1 MDVGAHVSGGLSSAL
16 ARGEALG
23 ADAVQIFTQSPRMW
37 RSPSHSPEALAAYR
51 EAQARSTAVRATF
64 CHATYLINLAAA
76 ADDLL
81 ERSRRCL
88 AENLVAG
95 TAIGSSGVVL
105 HIGSHRGLGLQGLL
119 AQITGAIEWALDE
132 VDRQLGERSC
142 PLLLE
147 NAAGA
152 GGTVGRSFDELASV
166 IDAAGGDERLGVCLD
181 TQHLFASGVAYGT
194 RAEADA
200 AVAALDEA
208 VGIRRLGCL
217 HLNDSKVPFAANRD
231 RHANIGEGEI
241 GEDALA
247 WLLGHPKLQHAPA
260 LLEVPGA
267 GEGPRA
273 ADVATARKVIA
284 DGLARRRRATRSTRP
299 GTARVARR

>member
-16 ARGEALG
+16 ARGEDLG

-37 RSPSHSPEALAAYR
+37 RGPSHSREALAEYR
-51 EAQARSTAVRATF
+51 EAQARAHSVRATF
-64 CHATYLINLAAA
+64 CHATYLINLATST
-76 ADDLL
+76 DELL
-81 ERSRRCL
+81 DRSRRCL
-88 AENLVAG
+88 AENLDAG
-95 TAIGSSGVVL
+95 TAIGSAGVVL
-105 HIGSHRGLGLQGLL
+105 HIGSHRGLGLDGAL
-119 AQITGAIEWALDE
+119 ARITGAIEWALDE
-132 VDRQLGERSC
+132 VEGHLGERSC

-152 GGTVGRSFDELASV
+152 GGTVGRSFDELARV

-181 TQHLFASGVAYGT
+181 TQHLFASGVAYAT

-200 AVAALDEA
+200 AVAALDRA
-208 VGIRRLGCL
+208 VGVRRLGCL

-260 LLEVPGA
+260 ILEVPGA
-267 GEGPRA
+267 GDGPRA
-273 ADVATARKVIA
+273 SDVAIARRVIA
-284 DGLARRRRATRSTRP
+284 DGLARRRRGARGARP
-299 GTARVARR
+299 AASRAAVR